1 MLYTGYFDE
10 ADTHGPAPTI
20 IMAGFLGSR
29 AQWEL
34 FGRRLRSL
42 QRRDGFSVFHGNDF
56 KGKSGEFSGW
66 PNPKCMKLVEDLTT
80 LVRDHLTEGLTVH
93 LERERYLNE
102 YRAPP
107 VPKKMTLDSQY
118 GVCFRACMRQVMEI
132 LWRDGKRHRLD
143 VVIEDGHNNVGD
155 CERIFKVLKRRL
167 ERRNSAVLLGKISIA
182 KKTEAAPLML
192 ADFLASSYSMMRT
205 SARSGGPDYVAEAPE
220 PPKWQAGLT
229 FLELLP
235 GALTQLKADFE
246 ADRQARV
253 EAWRAARQ
261 KSAADDLGLV
271 SREKAPYCR
280 ALRVSAVRATQH
292 APLGRQR

>member
-42 QRRDGFSVFHGNDF
+42 QRRDGFSVFHGNEF
-56 KGKSGEFSGW
+56 KAKSGEFSGW
-66 PNPKCMKLVEDLTT
+66 PDPKCMKLVEDLTT

-143 VVIEDGHNNVGD
+143 VVIENGHNNVGD
-155 CERIFKVLKRRL
+155 CERIFKDLKRRL
-167 ERRNSAVLLGKISIA
+167 ERWSVGIAPFCSVRSASRRRRRPRRSCWP
-182 KKTEAAPLML
+182 T
-192 ADFLASSYSMMRT
+192 SSHPAIR
-205 SARSGGPDYVAEAPE
+205 
-220 PPKWQAGLT
+220 
-229 FLELLP
+229 
-235 GALTQLKADFE
+235 
-246 ADRQARV
+246 
-253 EAWRAARQ
+253 
-261 KSAADDLGLV
+261 
-271 SREKAPYCR
+271 
-280 ALRVSAVRATQH
+280 
-292 APLGRQR
+292 